1 TKLARFSSASG
12 SAFRC
17 PTVLKK
23 SVCSTAPASRA
34 SLISLGPSSRTFPSG
49 AVHDGAAPQPPRP
62 TRAQLPPAAAMP
74 APHPSLLSPG
84 AAFSYHSPGPAE
96 LRSTAGGGGGGGD
109 GSRGL
114 FCAAASALRS
124 FWDGSTRTGLRRS
137 ARTPRRPAAATA
149 TAASLPVAAAGGKR
163 GTRVLGAEPP
173 SARPLRCCGTR
184 SSRRAARPP
193 ATGEYRPNALL
204 PWNTNVCCSQ
214 CSFLILMTIKC
225 GCSSPYDGK
234 WSKTMVGYGP
244 EDNHFVAELTYN
256 YGIGEYRLGNDF
268 LGITLVSSQAVS
280 NAKKMGWPLKQV
292 TTDVFEAEAP
302 GGYKF
307 YLEDKKQLKQ
317 DPVLKVTLGVSDL
330 QKSVNYWSDLLG
342 MKIYEKD
349 ESKQRALLGY
359 ADNQC
364 KLELK
369 AVDGAV
375 DHGTAFGRIAFSCAK
390 EELPK
395 IEALMKKENQKILT
409 PLVSLDTPG
418 KATVQV
424 IILADPDGHEICFV
438 GDEAFRDL
446 SKVDPNGDKLLDD
459 AMAAD
464 DSDKWFAEKKMKKAS
479 A

>member
-1 TKLARFSSASG
+1 
-12 SAFRC
+12 
-17 PTVLKK
+17 
-23 SVCSTAPASRA
+23 
-34 SLISLGPSSRTFPSG
+34 
-49 AVHDGAAPQPPRP
+49 
-62 TRAQLPPAAAMP
+62 
-74 APHPSLLSPG
+74 LLSPG

-96 LRSTAGGGGGGGD
+96 LRSTAGGGGS
-109 GSRGL
+109 GSLGL
-114 FCAAASALRS
+114 RCVLAAASRS
-124 FWDGSTRTGLRRS
+124 FCGGRTRTGLRRS
-137 ARTPRRPAAATA
+137 ARTPRRPAPVVTA
-149 TAASLPVAAAGGKR
+149 RPGCS
-163 GTRVLGAEPP
+163 
-173 SARPLRCCGTR
+173 SARPTLP
-184 SSRRAARPP
+184 SAAIFAPSRAARPGAPPLRHGP
-193 ATGEYRPNALL
+193 APLFFFPPSRDRSAMAARRALHFVFKVGDRGRSARFYRELL
-204 PWNTNVCCSQ
+204 GMRVLRHEE
-214 CSFLILMTIKC
+214 FEE
-225 GCSSPYDGK
+225 GCKASCNGPYDGR

-256 YGIGEYRLGNDF
+256 YGIGEYCLGNDF

-280 NAKKMGWPLKQV
+280 NAKKMGWPLKEV
-292 TTDVFEAEAP
+292 TSGIFEAEAP

-307 YLEDKKQLKQ
+307 YLEDKEQLKQ
-317 DPVLKVTLGVSDL
+317 DPVLKVTLGVSNL
-330 QKSVNYWSDLLG
+330 QKSINYWSDLLG

-349 ESKQRALLGY
+349 EEKQRALLGY

-369 AVDGAV
+369 AVGGAV

-390 EELPK
+390 EELPN

-464 DSDKWFAEKKMKKAS
+464 SSDEWFAAHKKKKA
-479 A
+479 AA